1 MDSKVLYES
10 DIASDELEGKKVAV
24 LGYGS
29 QGHAHALNLR
39 DSGVDVVVGLRPGS
53 SSRERAEDADL
64 VVLDTDEAVAV
75 SDATMIALPDQTQAE
90 AFDSQI
96 RPNLKAGQALMF
108 AHGFNIHYGQIIPPR
123 EIDVVMVAPKGPGHI
138 VRDMFEQEVG
148 VPALIA
154 VAQDASGR
162 ARDVAL
168 SYAKAL
174 GAAKAGLIETT
185 FKDETETDLFGE
197 QSVLCGGT
205 TALIKAAFDTLV
217 EAGYDPRLAYFE
229 CLHEL
234 KLIVDLIYQG
244 GLTYMRHSVSD
255 TAEYGDLVS
264 GPRVVNEDS
273 RRVMRQLL
281 TEIQDGTFARN
292 WILENQ
298 AGRPAYNALRKC
310 RGRITQYDGLAA
322 KDPRV
327 RIRIDMVTLV
337 TSIQVLGLAL
347 PSPSPLREGS

>member
-10 DIASDELEGKKVAV
+10 DIETDELDGKKVAV

-39 DSGVDVVVGLRPGS
+39 DSGVDVVVGLRSSS

-90 AFDSQI
+90 AFNTQI

-108 AHGFNIHYGQIIPPR
+108 AHGFNIHFGQIVPPP

-138 VRDMFEQEVG
+138 VRDMFEQEIG

-154 VAQDASGR
+154 VAQDATGR
-162 ARDVAL
+162 ARAVAL

-174 GAAKAGLIETT
+174 GAARAGLIETT

-205 TALIKAAFDTLV
+205 TALIKAAFETLV

-264 GPRVVNEDS
+264 GPRVINEGS
-273 RRVMRQLL
+273 RQAMRQIL
-281 TEIQDGTFARN
+281 TEIQNGTFARN

-298 AGRPAYNALRKC
+298 AGRPAYSALRNA
-310 RGRITQYDGLAA
+310 DLNH
-322 KDPRV
+322 DVERV
-327 RIRIDMVTLV
+327 GSELRSMMDW
-337 TSIQVLGLAL
+337 L
-347 PSPSPLREGS
+347 PKTRE

>member
-10 DIASDELEGKKVAV
+10 DVPSDELDGKKVAV

-39 DSGVDVVVGLRPGS
+39 DSGVDVVIGLRPGS
-53 SSRERAEDADL
+53 ASRERAERADL
-64 VVLDTDEAVAV
+64 LVLDTEEAVSASHV
-75 SDATMIALPDQTQAE
+75 TMLALPDQTQAE
-90 AFDSQI
+90 AYATEI
-96 RPNLKAGQALMF
+96 KPNLKPGQALMF
-108 AHGFNIHYGQIIPPR
+108 AHGFNIHYGQIIPPPD
-123 EIDVVMVAPKGPGHI
+123 IDVAMVAPKGPGHI
-138 VRDMFEQEVG
+138 VRDMFEQDVG

-154 VAQDASGR
+154 VEQNATGR
-162 ARDVAL
+162 AREIAL
-168 SYAKAL
+168 SYAKGL

-205 TALIKAAFDTLV
+205 TALIKAAFETLV

-244 GLTYMRHSVSD
+244 GITYMRHSVSD

-264 GPRVVNEDS
+264 GPRVVNDGS
-273 RRVMRQLL
+273 REAMRELL
-281 TEIQDGTFARN
+281 ADIQDGTFARN

-298 AGRPAYNALRKC
+298 AGRPAHNALRN
-310 RGRITQYDGLAA
+310 
-322 KDPRV
+322 KDLDHQIERV
-327 RIRIDMVTLV
+327 GSELRSMMDW
-337 TSIQVLGLAL
+337 L
-347 PSPSPLREGS
+347 PKTRE